1 MAEHPDLIASK
12 LNRAKAIEIIPI
24 KLKNQEEKLFD
35 KVKKSKRNLTDQLV
49 NLYEFMGEISA
60 SFSHLTPCKQ
70 GCSYCCRIRVD
81 VSEIE
86 LSLIKSKARKAYN
99 NATKDQ
105 EIGEPCPFLK
115 NNSCSVYEVRPFL
128 CRRHQVFTPTN
139 DLCVSNNDLGQE
151 LLSFS
156 EVERS
161 YIHILSESNFE
172 KPKDIREYFQ
182 SEKNVI

>member
-1 MAEHPDLIASK
+1 MNGHPDVVASK

-24 KLKNQEEKLFD
+24 KLKIQEEKLFD
-35 KVKKSKRNLTDQLV
+35 KVRKSKINVTKKLV
-49 NLYEFMGEISA
+49 NLYEFMEEIAS
-60 SFSHLTPCKQ
+60 SFSHLIPCKK
-70 GCSYCCRIRVD
+70 GCSYCCEIRVD
-81 VSEIE
+81 VSKVE

-99 NATKDQ
+99 NATKDLV
-105 EIGEPCPFLK
+105 IGEPCPFLK
-115 NNSCSVYEVRPFL
+115 DNSCSIYDVRPFL

-139 DLCVSNNDLGQE
+139 ELCVNNDELGQE

-161 YIHILSESNFE
+161 YIHILSESDSE

-182 SEKNVI
+182 N

>member
-1 MAEHPDLIASK
+1 MNGHPDIVASK

-24 KLKNQEEKLFD
+24 KLKVQEEKLFD
-35 KVKKSKRNLTDQLV
+35 KVRKSKINVTKKLV
-49 NLYEFMGEISA
+49 NLYEFMEELA
-60 SFSHLTPCKQ
+60 SGFSHLTPCKK
-70 GCSYCCRIRVD
+70 GCSYCCEIRVD
-81 VSEIE
+81 VSKVE

-99 NATKDQ
+99 NATKDLV
-105 EIGEPCPFLK
+105 IGEPCPFLK
-115 NNSCSVYEVRPFL
+115 DNSCSIYDVRPFL

-139 DLCVSNNDLGQE
+139 ELCVNNDELGQE

-161 YIHILSESNFE
+161 YIHILSESDSE

-182 SEKNVI
+182 N